1 MEHAPL
7 LAIHMAAKPVDHHEP
22 IPCNEMVAKA
32 KLSAEGALEEQ
43 KIILGWYFGLW

>member
-7 LAIHMAAKPVDHHEP
+7 HAIHMAARPVDHYKA
-22 IPCNEMVAKA
+22 IPCNEIAAKA

-43 KIILGWYFGLW
+43 KIILGWYFGLR